1 MLMVMRLNPTLS
13 SVSPDPT
20 SEVFTKR
27 RKDVSLPQP
36 VRGTH
41 DLLPE
46 DFARHVHVIGTAR
59 DVAARFGYAEM
70 ATPIF
75 EFTEVFARTMG
86 ESSDVVSKEMYSF
99 ESRSGESMTLR
110 PEYTAGICRAFISN
124 GLQQNVPFKVFAAG
138 PMFRYERPQKGRQ
151 RQFHQ
156 IDVECI
162 GAPEA
167 KADIE
172 VIAIGASILKKLDVL
187 KDCTLEINTLGDLE
201 SRQAYRAA
209 LVEYFSDH
217 KASLSKDSL
226 DRLDRNPLRILDSKD
241 KGDRVLVEKA
251 PLFNDYLNSFS
262 SDFFD
267 EVLEGLSLLGID
279 HTLNRRLVRGLD
291 YYTHTAFEFVTTA
304 LGAQGAVIAGGRY
317 DGLIETLGGKPT
329 PGIGWAGG
337 IERLAMLVENVPMA
351 IRPTAIIPVGKAA
364 EAVAAKLAYQL
375 RQDGLNIEMAFKGN
389 VGKRMKRAN
398 KLNARAAVLIGED
411 ELARNVCT
419 LRDLDQG
426 EQREVEL
433 SNISAALGAL
443 V

>member
-1 MLMVMRLNPTLS
+1 M
-13 SVSPDPT
+13 
-20 SEVFTKR
+20 
-27 RKDVSLPQP
+27 SLPQP

-46 DFARHVHVIGTAR
+46 DFARHAHVRKTAR
-59 DVAARFGYAEM
+59 EMAARFGYAEM

-162 GAPEA
+162 GAAEA

-172 VIAIGASILKKLDVL
+172 VIAVGASILKALGVL
-187 KDCTLEINTLGDLE
+187 EHCSLEINTLGDQE
-201 SRQAYRAA
+201 SRQAYRTA

-217 KASLSKDSL
+217 KSNLSKDSL
-226 DRLDRNPLRILDSKD
+226 ERLERNPLRILDSKD

-251 PLFNDYLNSFS
+251 PLFNDYLNSYS
-262 SDFFD
+262 SEFFAD
-267 EVLEGLSLLGID
+267 VLEGISLLGIEYE
-279 HTLNRRLVRGLD
+279 LNRRLVRGLD

-317 DGLIETLGGKPT
+317 DGLIETLGGKST

-337 IERLAMLVENVPMA
+337 IERLAMLIENVPA
-351 IRPTAIIPVGKAA
+351 SIRPVAIVPVGEAA
-364 EAVAAKLAYQL
+364 ESVAAKLAHQL
-375 RQDGLNIEMAFKGN
+375 RQDGLCIEMAFKGN

-426 EQREVEL
+426 EQSEVPL
-433 SNISAALGAL
+433 SDISVALGAL
-443 V
+443 S

>member
-1 MLMVMRLNPTLS
+1 
-13 SVSPDPT
+13 
-20 SEVFTKR
+20 
-27 RKDVSLPQP
+27 
-36 VRGTH
+36 
-41 DLLPE
+41 
-46 DFARHVHVIGTAR
+46 
-59 DVAARFGYAEM
+59 
-70 ATPIF
+70 
-75 EFTEVFARTMG
+75 
-86 ESSDVVSKEMYSF
+86 
-99 ESRSGESMTLR
+99 MTLR

-156 IDVECI
+156 IDIECI
-162 GAPEA
+162 GAAEA

-172 VIAIGASILKKLDVL
+172 VVALGASILKALGVL
-187 KDCTLEINTLGDLE
+187 ESCSLEINTLGDQE
-201 SRQAYRAA
+201 SRQAYRTA

-217 KASLSKDSL
+217 KSSLSKDSL
-226 DRLDRNPLRILDSKD
+226 ERLERNPLRILDSKD

-279 HTLNRRLVRGLD
+279 YALNRRLVRGLD

-337 IERLAMLVENVPMA
+337 IERLAMLIENVPPA
-351 IRPTAIIPVGKAA
+351 IRPIAIIPVGDAA
-364 EAVAAKLAYQL
+364 ETVAAKLAYQL
-375 RQDGLNIEMAFKGN
+375 RQDGLDIEMAFKGN

-426 EQREVEL
+426 EQSEVPL
-433 SNISAALGAL
+433 SDLSAALGAL
-443 V
+443 I